1 MSVVADNARD
11 CVYTLSENNWISI
24 WKPETNR
31 GLRKIQTISNLH
43 KQAQDKAP
51 GAPALAPGLRLLSLH
66 VIDPRE
72 SKTGIQLMALSTNGI
87 RLYFSPGP
95 VGYGYG
101 FGGPSYG
108 SADPKQL
115 QLIHVRLPPL
125 NLLHPDE
132 QMQSQMQR
140 LPTSHN
146 FGAPAPVQQ
155 NPKPCI
161 VNNLS
166 ASAYV
171 DGLLVAAQPSDVDGK
186 DFILG
191 ISPDL
196 TRVGTFGQSQNQT
209 LPQTQAVGY
218 YGAGTAP
225 RIPLI
230 EQAAFLYVE
239 GTIWAIAPSHRPT
252 PSSLSASPASSPEP
266 LATNELSTQF
276 SQARQE
282 FVIVTNA
289 GVSYLVKRRAVDY
302 LLDALEEVH
311 AEGSVQ
317 PIVDFRDSFGRD
329 QTCAMLLA
337 LASGNTF
344 MAAERSG
351 YSVYDEVVSLSAE
364 TSAVAKQ
371 MFYDIGDRPIWVD
384 RGFGSDNQGNVL
396 FSGRREGL
404 ALYFARLVRPLWR
417 AKVTKT
423 RCISYV
429 PVKFLNTNE
438 RTKSDRPSFEF

>member
-1 MSVVADNARD
+1 MVSVVADNARG
-11 CVYTLSENNWISI
+11 CLYTLSENNWISV
-24 WKPETNR
+24 WKPEPNR
-31 GLRKIQTISNLH
+31 SLRKIQTISNLH

-51 GAPALAPGLRLLSLH
+51 GAPALAAGLRLLSLH

-72 SKTGIQLMALSTNGI
+72 SKSGIQLMALSTNGI

-95 VGYGYG
+95 SGYGYG

-108 SADPKQL
+108 SSDPKHL
-115 QLIHVRLPPL
+115 QLLHVRLPPL

-132 QMQSQMQR
+132 QMQPQSQR
-140 LPTSHN
+140 LQSTHM
-146 FGAPAPVQQ
+146 FGTPAQAQQ

-161 VNNLS
+161 VNSLS
-166 ASAYV
+166 ASAYI
-171 DGLLVAAQPSDVDGK
+171 DGLLVAAQPSDIDGK
-186 DFILG
+186 DFLLG

-196 TRVGTFGQSQNQT
+196 TKVGSFGQAQSHIQ
-209 LPQTQAVGY
+209 PQTQAVAY
-218 YGAGTAP
+218 YGAGTVP
-225 RIPLI
+225 RPPLT
-230 EQAAFLYVE
+230 EQAALLYVE
-239 GTIWAIAPSHRPT
+239 GTIWAIAPSHRPV
-252 PSSLSASPASSPEP
+252 PSSFTSSPAASPEP
-266 LATNELSTQF
+266 LVTNELSTQF

-289 GVSYLVKRRAVDY
+289 GVSHLVKRRAVDY

-311 AEGSVQ
+311 MEGSVQ
-317 PIVDFRDSFGRD
+317 PLVDFRDSFGRD

-344 MAAERSG
+344 MSTDRSG
-351 YSVYDEVVSLSAE
+351 YSVFDEVISLSAE
-364 TSAVAKQ
+364 ISAVAKQ

-384 RGFGSDNQGNVL
+384 RGFGGENQGSVL

-404 ALYFARLVRPLWR
+404 ALYFARLVRPIWR

-423 RCISYV
+423 R
-429 PVKFLNTNE
+429 
-438 RTKSDRPSFEF
+438 